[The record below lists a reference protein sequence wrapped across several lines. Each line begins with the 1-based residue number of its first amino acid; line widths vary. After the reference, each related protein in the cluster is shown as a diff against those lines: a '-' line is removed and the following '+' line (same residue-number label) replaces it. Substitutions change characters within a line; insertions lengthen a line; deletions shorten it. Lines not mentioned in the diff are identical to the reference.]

1 MDEYG
6 GLPAGPG
13 RLTTTGRACKLAAH
27 LPCQPAPPQ
36 PLPVNSKPTPA
47 SADQTAASDFERSLA
62 ELEAIVEKLEQ
73 GELSLDESLRHFERG
88 VQLTRVCQ
96 SALKQAEHKVE
107 ILLRKSG
114 APEQFEAAPFDAED
128 NERDS

>member
-1 MDEYG
+1 MQ
-6 GLPAGPG
+6 AC
-13 RLTTTGRACKLAAH
+13 RAFHAH
-27 LPCQPAPPQ
+27 TRPSYTIS
-36 PLPVNSKPTPA
+36 VNSKPPPA
-47 SADQTAASDFERSLA
+47 SAEQTAASDFERSLA

-73 GELSLDESLRHFERG
+73 GDLSLDESLRHFERG

-96 SALKQAEHKVE
+96 SALKQAEQKVE